1 MCFLYILPWL
11 HKNAFK
17 RVLQCS
23 IRIGFG
29 SGGAWHWFC
38 AFAAAPGLLPSYSQ
52 RDVPLAFCSTPVC
65 QIMQGGGTFAGSWWW
80 SVSDRLAI
88 PGTVTRWGKGTKKV
102 YDKSEIASNPDRFEL
117 GKSEKN
123 RRNLKL
129 IQTCDFFIFVHYVYI
144 SL

>member
-1 MCFLYILPWL
+1 MYILPWL

-23 IRIGFG
+23 IRIG
-29 SGGAWHWFC
+29 SGCVWCWLC
-38 AFAAAPGLLPSYSQ
+38 ASTVVPGGLPGYSQ

-80 SVSDRLAI
+80 SVADRLAV

-102 YDKSEIASNPDRFEL
+102 YDKSEAESKADRFEL
-117 GKSEKN
+117 GIYEKN